1 MPPTIPPR
9 RDPRLGPAKGLR
21 PRRPMPPKPFDLAS
35 RHALVT
41 GCGSADGIGFASA
54 RMLARLGAQIS
65 ITSTTDR
72 IHDRGAELGGESFSF
87 VADLTDREQ
96 ASGLVAGAREAH
108 GAIDILVNAAGMVQ
122 TGVAAAEASFAE
134 LSPADLHH
142 PVEITLKTAFN
153 ATQAVLPEMVER
165 GHGRIVM
172 VSSVTG
178 PLVTAPGSTAYATA
192 KGAMDALM
200 RTIGIENARTG
211 VTVNSVA
218 PGWIETAS
226 SEPDEL
232 VAGRHTP
239 IGRPGTADEVA
250 ALVAFLCSDEASYVT
265 GQSIVVDGGNIIQES
280 RGIDLYGGAEGRA

>member
-1 MPPTIPPR
+1 MPATIASRNPPQGVAGYDR
-9 RDPRLGPAKGLR
+9 GRS
-21 PRRPMPPKPFDLAS
+21 MPPKPFDLAP

-41 GCGSADGIGFASA
+41 GCGSEHGIGFASA
-54 RMLARLGAQIS
+54 RMLARLGARIS
-65 ITSTTDR
+65 VTSATER
-72 IHDRGAELGGESFSF
+72 IHERESELGDEVFSF
-87 VADLTDREQ
+87 VADLTDRKQ
-96 ASGLVAGAREAH
+96 ASALAAGAREAH
-108 GAIDILVNAAGMVQ
+108 GSIDIVVNAAGMVQ
-122 TGVAAAEASFAE
+122 TGVPAAEASFAE
-134 LSPADLHH
+134 LSVADLDHQF
-142 PVEITLKTAFN
+142 EITLKTAFN

-200 RTIGIENARTG
+200 RTIAIENGRSG
-211 VTVNSVA
+211 VTANSVA

-239 IGRPGTADEVA
+239 VGRPGTPEEVA
-250 ALVAFLCSDEASYVT
+250 AAVAFLCSDEASYLT
-265 GQSIVVDGGNIIQES
+265 GQCVVVDGGNIIQEPH
-280 RGIDLYGGAEGRA
+280 GIDLYGGA